1 LSKKSPTI
9 FWPLFVLTLL
19 VSLSSCVDNNGS
31 GGRRSATALGG
42 DTAPTKNEPTAP
54 EFSSNLNFL
63 QNGSFQTTSTLNLGV
78 NFNDSLYLRGKSI
91 DQFIRLGNTT
101 LVQCIIAPFPSSAE
115 KKVLVFTAT
124 PRFFINFSDQ
134 TREYY
139 YLLTPAD
146 ASTNQAQCQKTGLIN
161 QISNELSTSAIA
173 YQIRDICPNCFE
185 SFFASQSLM
194 LRDPS
199 GAPTSNINVSN
210 LSLRITNT
218 GAENLPDNSTCT
230 TSSECVARG
239 FDCCSS
245 NQCVRDKQI
254 KASTDQA
261 SVEFTQALLD
271 IQQNSSNILNY
282 THFFHLCST
291 STPDVDPISEPVNP
305 EEEER
310 LRFIR
315 LQELHS
321 CTTPIEGEMSIC
333 TLTFKEASQRQPK
346 LYFTDKDD
354 RSFIS
359 TYTGTMSPPAHSIQ
373 KITYAGETIFE
384 LGKVAPNG
392 VEIGLNNSLTGNDNL
407 DDSLQVLVTKNPLPS
422 APDDTLKISYK
433 IDGSCERI
441 SQSLARCKKHYV
453 QGQNLGRIDDHF
465 PASNQFLLPYYADT
479 NRTIRVEVDGT
490 TKALGSQWQIVSTS
504 PAYIEFLGNGLQVFD
519 TQKVIITFFVDT
531 TAHKVL
537 EQKQKAINS
546 IRSICQCASD
556 NCALRPVKNASD
568 VIVDYACV
576 YPQPDLPPP
585 PLQQTVLVS
594 SKSAPHRYFDQIGV
608 YQNEVKIDTP
618 PQEGVPF
625 RYTNNDL
632 LRPNNVSEYVGFNEI
647 YGSFGVQSG
656 MAKPAMEV
664 RVERG
669 KNYDLFV
676 DSGSFSSCLVCGNDY
691 YSTLRR
697 LFPTALGNSGS
708 GFEPNLTDTDRT
720 RVTEL
725 RADDLIFGRACFVPA
740 TMIPWSHAPVSDT
753 QLQRQRR
760 LQTQH
765 FSYANGYRRDW
776 FGFDYGSLIG
786 SFDGVK
792 WFSVGSQRR
801 VRAESNRLFLAINA
815 YHSDLTQ
822 ESTFKVV
829 VSDASNIPSSGS
841 TITND
846 FDSDGAQCQRLHT
859 CNTDRD
865 CLTQLGYDY
874 ACQSISNLSS
884 PWPAFDVNANE
895 TPNSSSMERLQ
906 SLFGATKGGVRRC
919 VYRGRGAACRPNLE
933 MTPTT
938 NTFNQTTNP
947 GSLGCSSNNYCQVFS
962 DGNPVNRFNDK
973 SARFGRSVANQNASP
988 TVPESN
994 LDTFGLGSR
1003 IIGRPFKYNGD
1014 RPIPTQVLSNMNV
1027 NNIQAM
1033 CIPGR
1038 NPQAITFNSQ
1048 NTSAPSV
1055 GFEGD
1060 KVLGMG
1066 VSASGVIS
1074 PRYLS
1079 ACSVLDENNNYY
1091 HLNLSKIMSLDE
1103 SQTINPTFLR
1113 RAGSQVTSTNA
1124 LKIFEAMLNERL
1136 TENFEA
1142 EQILQYKIEENRCLR
1157 APGSACHTD
1166 QDCAP
1171 NKRITDLLGS
1181 IDPTDEGLHSFLNM
1195 YELYF
1200 WKETLVCSQDR
1211 PKTDPDYSLKN
1222 NRCCRETGQIL
1233 NIGTLVNQNGFT
1245 TQLSST
1251 AAPLFQQER
1260 IPGVDIELNNP
1271 RRLSRMAP
1279 VRVEMQ
1285 TTPAR
1290 FPPLQSARADFCIFG
1305 DTACR
1310 NISTLENQFNTL
1322 DTVAKRTCCSG
1333 HWIRHWDKDDN
1344 GGGHRWSPQKHQTIN
1359 KTNFRCLNWIQKPSS
1374 ITTQFNCNNSE
1385 FPDDPDCF
1393 SRSVTQFQ
1401 AEPILKWLNK
1411 FELLGVPQV
1420 AIESDDFEELDCSV
1434 NPGDQGLSGEEIII
1448 PGFVSPGAAREYND
1462 DSNRRYYAADD
1473 MSNFTPSKRKIFSKD
1488 QFSCCLPA
1496 GTEVAQGTNRDRCCT
1511 GFINGLTN
1519 RCALPDFTNVSLYL
1533 NRYISSE
1540 GAGLA
1545 DNLYDSASGFIKSP
1559 TFVEQLAC
1567 QKRICASGTLARG
1580 VVHSPLKVR
1589 GHESSQRTF
1598 RRFLD
1603 GNDDSNNFSGLAT
1616 LFDEGLRWNNH
1627 VYCAPESIFQDSSE
1641 DAPIVIIRCPQ

>member
-1 LSKKSPTI
+1 LTSKVS
-9 FWPLFVLTLL
+9 PLFWLIMLTMW
-19 VSLSSCVDNNGS
+19 VSMSSCVDNKGS
-31 GGRRSATALGG
+31 GGRKSTNQLGG
-42 DTAPTKNEPTAP
+42 EVAPTKNEPTPP
-54 EFSSNLNFL
+54 EFSTNLNFL
-63 QNGSFQTTSTLNLGV
+63 QNGSFQSTSTLNLSV
-78 NFNDSLYLRGKSI
+78 NFSDSFYLRGKSI
-91 DQFIRLGNTT
+91 DQFIRSGNTA
-101 LVQCIIAPFPSSAE
+101 LVQCVVAPFPSSTD
-115 KKVLVFTAT
+115 KKVLVFSAT
-124 PRFFINFSDQ
+124 PRYFINFTDE

-146 ASTNQAQCQKTGLIN
+146 ASSNQAQCQKTGLIN
-161 QISNELSTSAIA
+161 QISVELATSAIA
-173 YQIRDICPNCFE
+173 YQIRDICPGCFE
-185 SFFASQSLM
+185 SFFSSQSLM

-199 GAPTSNINVSN
+199 GAPTSNININN

-218 GAENLPDNSTCT
+218 GADNLPDNATCT

-254 KASTDQA
+254 KSSTNQA
-261 SVEFTQALLD
+261 SVEFNQALLD
-271 IQQNSSNILNY
+271 IQQNGANILNY
-282 THFFHLCST
+282 SHFFHLCTQSQ
-291 STPDVDPISEPVNP
+291 PDVDPEDDPVNS

-310 LRFIR
+310 LRFLR
-315 LQELHS
+315 LQELYS
-321 CTTPIEGEMSIC
+321 CTTPIQGEMSIC
-333 TLTFKEASQRQPK
+333 TLTFENASEIEPK

-354 RSFIS
+354 RNFRS
-359 TYTGTMSPPAHSIQ
+359 TYTGTMPPQAHSIQ
-373 KITYAGETIFE
+373 KITYAGEILFE
-384 LGKVAPNG
+384 VGKIAPNG
-392 VEIGLNNSLTGNDNL
+392 VEIGLNNSFIGNDNL
-407 DDSLQVLVTKNPLPS
+407 DDPLQVLITKNALPS
-422 APDDTLKISYK
+422 APDDTLKISYQ

-441 SQSLARCKKHYV
+441 SQSLARCQKQYV
-453 QGQNLGRIDDHF
+453 QGQNLGHINDHF
-465 PASNQFLLPYYADT
+465 PASNQFLLPYYADI

-490 TKALGSQWQIVSTS
+490 PKLNGSQWQVVSTS
-504 PAYIEFLGNGLQVFD
+504 PPYIEFLGTGLQVFD
-519 TQKVIITFFVDT
+519 TQTVIITFFVDT
-531 TAHKVL
+531 NAHKVL
-537 EQKQKAINS
+537 EQKQKS
-546 IRSICQCASD
+546 IDQIKNICQCASD
-556 NCALRPVKNASD
+556 DCALRPVKNASD
-568 VIVDYACV
+568 VTIDYACV

-585 PLQQTVLVS
+585 PLQQTVLLS
-594 SKSAPHRYFDQIGV
+594 SKSAPHRFYDQIGV
-608 YQNEVKIDTP
+608 YQREVQIDTP
-618 PQEGVPF
+618 PQEGTAF
-625 RYTNNDL
+625 SYTNNDP
-632 LRPNNVSEYVGFNEI
+632 LRPNNVDQYVGFNEI
-647 YGSFGVQSG
+647 YGSFGLQVG
-656 MAKPAMEV
+656 MAKPALEV
-664 RVERG
+664 RVEKG

-691 YSTLRR
+691 YSTLRK
-697 LFPTALGNSGS
+697 LFPTTLGNPGS
-708 GFEPNLTDTDRT
+708 GFEPNTTDTDRT
-720 RVTEL
+720 KVTDL

-753 QLQRQRR
+753 QIQRQRR

-765 FSYANGYRRDW
+765 FAYANGYRRDW

-801 VRAESNRLFLAINA
+801 VRAETNKLFLAINA

-846 FDSDGAQCQRLHT
+846 FDSDGAQCQRMHT

-865 CLTQLGYDY
+865 CLTQLGYEY
-874 ACQSISNLSS
+874 SCQSISNLSS
-884 PWPAFDVNANE
+884 PWPIFDVNANE
-895 TPNSSSMERLQ
+895 IPNGSSMERLQ
-906 SLFGATKGGVRRC
+906 SLLSANQGGVRRC
-919 VYRGRGAACRPNLE
+919 VYRGRGASCRPSLE
-933 MTPTT
+933 LTSTT
-938 NTFNQTTNP
+938 NTFNLTTSP

-962 DGNPVNRFNDK
+962 DGNPVNRFNDR

-994 LDTFGLGSR
+994 LDTFGQGAR
-1003 IIGRPFKYNGD
+1003 IIGRPFKYNGE
-1014 RPIPTQVLSNMNV
+1014 RPIPTEVLSNMNV
-1027 NNIQAM
+1027 NSIRAM

-1038 NPQAITFNSQ
+1038 NPQSTTLNSQ
-1048 NTSAPSV
+1048 NSSAPSV

-1060 KVLGMG
+1060 KVLGLG

-1091 HLNLSKIMSLDE
+1091 HLNLAKIMDVND
-1103 SQTINPTFLR
+1103 SQTIDPEFQVL
-1113 RAGSQVTSTNA
+1113 AGTQATTTNA
-1124 LKIFEAMLNERL
+1124 LKIFEAMLGDRL

-1142 EQILQYKIEENRCLR
+1142 EQILQYTIEENRCLR
-1157 APGSACHTD
+1157 APGAACHTD

-1171 NKRITDLLGS
+1171 NKKITDLLSS

-1195 YELYF
+1195 YELFF
-1200 WKETLVCSQDR
+1200 WKETLVCSQDKA
-1211 PKTDPDYSLKN
+1211 KTDPDYQLKN

-1233 NIGTLVNQNGFT
+1233 NIGTFVDQAGYV

-1251 AAPLFQQER
+1251 EAPRFNQES
-1260 IPGVDIELNNP
+1260 IPGIDIELNNP
-1271 RRLSRMAP
+1271 RRLTRLAP
-1279 VRVEMQ
+1279 VRRDMQ
-1285 TTPAR
+1285 QNPAR
-1290 FPPLQSARADFCIFG
+1290 FPALESVRADYCLFG
-1305 DTACR
+1305 TGSCR
-1310 NISTLENQFNTL
+1310 NISELQNQFNTL
-1322 DTVAKRTCCSG
+1322 DNVAKRTCCSG

-1344 GGGHRWSPQKHQTIN
+1344 GGGHRWSPQKLQTVN
-1359 KTNFRCLNWIQKPSS
+1359 KTNFRCLNWIQKPAGHPSEF
-1374 ITTQFNCNNSE
+1374 TCNSAE

-1393 SRSVTQFQ
+1393 SRSITPFQ

-1420 AIESDDFEELDCSV
+1420 AIESNDLLPALDCSV
-1434 NPGDQGLSGEEIII
+1434 DPSDHATAGGGIII
-1448 PGFVSPGAAREYND
+1448 PGFVNNAAVREYID
-1462 DSNRRYYAADD
+1462 DTNNEFYAADD
-1473 MSNFTPSKRKIFSKD
+1473 LSNFDADKRNIFSKD

-1496 GTEVAQGTNRDRCCT
+1496 GTEVPQGTNRDQCCT

-1545 DNLYDSASGFIKSP
+1545 DNLYDAESGFIKSSS
-1559 TFVEQLAC
+1559 FVEQLAC

-1589 GHESSQRTF
+1589 GHENNERNF

-1603 GNDDSNNFSGLAT
+1603 GNDESNNFSGLAT
-1616 LFDEGLRWNNH
+1616 LFDEGLRWNNQ
-1627 VYCAPESIFQDSSE
+1627 VYCAPESIIEDSSE
-1641 DAPIVIIRCPQ
+1641 DPSIVIIRCPQ